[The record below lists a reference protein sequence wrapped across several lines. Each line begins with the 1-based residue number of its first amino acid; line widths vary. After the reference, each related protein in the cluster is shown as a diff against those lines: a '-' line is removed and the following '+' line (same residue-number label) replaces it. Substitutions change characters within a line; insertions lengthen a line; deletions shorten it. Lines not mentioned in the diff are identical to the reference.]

1 MTNITNS
8 FILYKLCVIVQLL
21 FYTLSFTLQNQLIK
35 SSNLLGKYSELTD
48 LEIMQKISKYDSRA
62 LEELYERYS
71 DVVYT
76 LVKKI
81 SPNQSTADE
90 VFVEIFASIWRRIE
104 KFDFETGNV
113 YTWIITLAR
122 NRAVDSLRRSRNSAA
137 TLEPYTDEYEDFY
150 ILPTLARDI
159 DTLDIKTAKRVKDKV
174 EKALAKLTDA
184 QKYVIHLSYY
194 DGYTLDE
201 IADKLNIPVE
211 TVRTKV
217 LTAMHSLRDN
227 LLQRQS

>member
-1 MTNITNS
+1 M
-8 FILYKLCVIVQLL
+8 
-21 FYTLSFTLQNQLIK
+21 
-35 SSNLLGKYSELTD
+35 GKYKELTD
-48 LEIMQKISKYDSRA
+48 FEVMQKIARYDSRA

-81 SPNQSTADE
+81 APSQTAADE
-90 VFVEIFASIWRRIE
+90 LLVDIFAAIWKKVE

-113 YTWIITLAR
+113 FTWVVTFAR
-122 NRAVDSLRRSRNSAA
+122 NRAVDSLRRSRNSK
-137 TLEPYTDEYEDFY
+137 YTQGDYDDEYENFF

-159 DTLDIKTAKRVKDKV
+159 DTLDIKTAKRVKEKV
-174 EKALAKLTDA
+174 ERALAKLTDA
-184 QKYVIHLSYY
+184 QKYVVHLSYY

-211 TVRTKV
+211 TVRSKV

-227 LLQRQS
+227 LLQGQE